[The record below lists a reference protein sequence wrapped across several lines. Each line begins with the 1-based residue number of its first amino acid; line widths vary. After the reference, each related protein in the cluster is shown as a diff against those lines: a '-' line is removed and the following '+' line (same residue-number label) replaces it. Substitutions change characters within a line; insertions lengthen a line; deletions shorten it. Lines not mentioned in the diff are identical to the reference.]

1 MIKGQLPSK
10 DEIAERALIAII
22 FVLTLIAIVL
32 HLKL

>member
-1 MIKGQLPSK
+1 MGMRKLASR

-22 FVLTLIAIVL
+22 FVLTLIAIAL